1 MSRDIIGDFLTV
13 IRNALLVYKRN
24 VIVPSSTV
32 KVAIAQV
39 LKNEGFIKDFQV
51 VQKDKGK
58 AFLDI
63 SLKYVNG
70 QSAIN
75 EILRVSKPGCRVYER
90 SNNITQVIGGLGI
103 SLLTTNRGIMTDRQA
118 RELAVGGEIIC
129 HIW

>member
-32 KVAIAQV
+32 KIAIAQV
-39 LKNEGFIKDFQV
+39 LKDEGFIKDFQA
-51 VQKDKGK
+51 VQEDNGK
-58 AFLDI
+58 TSLNI

-70 QSAIN
+70 QPSIN
-75 EILRVSKPGCRVYER
+75 EILRVSKPGCRFYER
-90 SNNITQVIGGLGI
+90 SSNITQVIGGLGVSI
-103 SLLTTNRGIMTDRQA
+103 LTTNRGIMTDRHA
-118 RELAVGGEIIC
+118 RELAVGGEVIC